1 MSKKGKAAGGAGVGV
16 IVLVLL
22 ALLGGGFGFGFGT
35 GGNGSGDGDNS
46 DVIEENQDKQNSE
59 KEDDEKE
66 NTTVL
71 KVTVSGSDYYYDNEK
86 ISFDNLIKEIESEE
100 GDIIVEITD
109 EDAGR
114 NAYQKLIDKLDD
126 LYIDYRER

>member
-46 DVIEENQDKQNSE
+46 DVIEENQDKQNLE

>member
-22 ALLGGGFGFGFGT
+22 ALLGGGIGFGI
-35 GGNGSGDGDNS
+35 GGNGSGEGDNS

-59 KEDDEKE
+59 KEGDEKE
-66 NTTVL
+66 NATVL

-86 ISFDNLIKEIESEE
+86 ISFDDLIKEIESEE

-126 LYIDYRER
+126 LYIGYRER

>member
-1 MSKKGKAAGGAGVGV
+1 MSKKGKAAGGAGIGV

-22 ALLGGGFGFGFGT
+22 ALLGGDFGFGI
-35 GGNGSGDGDNS
+35 GGNGSGDGGNS
-46 DVIEENQDKQNSE
+46 DVIEDNQDSQNAD
-59 KEDDEKE
+59 KEDEEE

-86 ISFDNLIKEIESEE
+86 ISFDNLVSEIESKD
-100 GDIIVEITD
+100 GTIIVEITD

-114 NAYQKLIDKLDD
+114 NAYQKLIDKLDE

>member
-22 ALLGGGFGFGFGT
+22 ALLGGGIGFGT
-35 GGNGSGDGDNS
+35 GGNGSGEGDNS

-66 NTTVL
+66 NATVL

-86 ISFDNLIKEIESEE
+86 ISFDDLIKEIESEE

-126 LYIDYRER
+126 LYIGYRER

>member
-22 ALLGGGFGFGFGT
+22 ALLGGGIGFCT

-59 KEDDEKE
+59 KEDDKKE
-66 NTTVL
+66 NATVL

-86 ISFDNLIKEIESEE
+86 ISFDDLIKEIESEE

>member
-1 MSKKGKAAGGAGVGV
+1 MSKKGKAAGGAGIGV
-16 IVLVLL
+16 ILLVLL
-22 ALLGGGFGFGFGT
+22 ALLGGGFGLGI

-46 DVIEENQDKQNSE
+46 DVIEDNQDNQNTD
-59 KEDDEKE
+59 KEDEEE

-86 ISFDNLIKEIESEE
+86 ISFDNLISEIESED
-100 GDIIVEITD
+100 GTIIVEITD

>member
-22 ALLGGGFGFGFGT
+22 ALLGGGIGFGT
-35 GGNGSGDGDNS
+35 GGSGSGEGDTT
-46 DVIEENQDKQNSE
+46 DVIEENQDKQNEDKEEGSE
-59 KEDDEKE
+59 KD
-66 NTTVL
+66 TTVL

-86 ISFDNLIKEIESEE
+86 ISFDDLIKEIESEE
-100 GDIIVEITD
+100 DDIVVEITD

-114 NAYQKLIDKLDD
+114 NAYQKLIDKLDE
-126 LYIDYRER
+126 LHIGYRER